1 LYIIIII
8 LSIRFNLIAF
18 YRWRTRFRPKG
29 FKNLIALLF
38 CVGHIIGNLA
48 FTLIL
53 LSAAIKN
60 YPGGHAMT
68 LLHTIEYDN
77 LDANY
82 TIHIDNLA
90 AQTGVTRFTQLSNHW
105 T

>member
-1 LYIIIII
+1 MLLLNNYPVNK
-8 LSIRFNLIAF
+8 FNLFII

-29 FKNLIALLF
+29 FKNLIALVF

-48 FTLIL
+48 FTVIL

-68 LLHTIEYDN
+68 LLHTFEYN
-77 LDANY
+77 HLDANY

-90 AQTGVTRFTQLSNHW
+90 AQTGVTRFTQLSDHW